1 MYAGSNQ
8 AESAALRTLLRSL
21 GQIVLQSNAF
31 TGACLIAAWLVCA
44 PRLACAALTGAVAA
58 NVGAVLAGH
67 SEADTREGLHG
78 FNGALAGLA
87 AFTFIADDATA
98 AAVAILAGL
107 ATGWALEPWSG
118 WLRARGLNVYSSPC
132 LIVTWLWLPL
142 IKGRATPLAPAHLAT
157 LSHVPDGLLAGLA
170 QTGFASGAIAGLLV
184 FAGIAGSSWRLAAW
198 ALAGASTASA
208 AHLLLGASAASFD
221 AGLLGFNGALT
232 ALALADTGWIATL
245 SGIVLAVV
253 LQQAAGHYGLPVM
266 TAPFVAAAWS
276 AQSLARRHHGNR
288 ADAPLNPA
296 GLRRPPR
303 SVTRRLDVR

>member
-1 MYAGSNQ
+1 MYAASNQ
-8 AESAALRTLLRSL
+8 EEFTALRTLLRSL
-21 GQIVLQSNAF
+21 GQIVLQSNAL
-31 TGACLIAAWLVCA
+31 TGACLIAAWLVCD

-87 AFTFIADDATA
+87 AFTFIADDTTA

-107 ATGWALEPWSG
+107 ATAWGFEPWSG
-118 WLRARGLNVYSSPC
+118 WLRTRGLSVYSSPC

-142 IKGRATPLAPAHLAT
+142 IKRGVTPLAPAHLAT

-170 QTGFASGAIAGLLV
+170 QTGFASGAIAGVLV
-184 FAGIAGSSWRLAAW
+184 LAGIAASSCRLAAW
-198 ALAGASTASA
+198 ALAGASMASA
-208 AHLLLGASAASFD
+208 AHLLLGASATSFD

-232 ALALADTGWIATL
+232 ALALADTGWIAAL
-245 SGIVLAVV
+245 GGIALAVV
-253 LQQAAGHYGLPVM
+253 LQQTAGYYGLPVM

-276 AQSLARRHHGNR
+276 AQPLARRRRGNR
-288 ADAPLNPA
+288 AAAPLKPA
-296 GLRRPPR
+296 VVRRPPR
-303 SVTRRLDVR
+303 SVTRAG

>member
-1 MYAGSNQ
+1 MYAASNQ
-8 AESAALRTLLRSL
+8 EEFTALRTLLRSL
-21 GQIVLQSNAF
+21 GQIVLQSNAL
-31 TGACLIAAWLVCA
+31 TGACLIAAWLVCD

-87 AFTFIADDATA
+87 AFTFIADDTTA

-107 ATGWALEPWSG
+107 ATAWGFEPWSG
-118 WLRARGLNVYSSPC
+118 WLRTRGLSVYSSPC

-142 IKGRATPLAPAHLAT
+142 IKRGVTPLAPAHLAT

-170 QTGFASGAIAGLLV
+170 QTGFASGAIAGVLV
-184 FAGIAGSSWRLAAW
+184 LAGIAASSCRLAAW
-198 ALAGASTASA
+198 ALAGASMASA
-208 AHLLLGASAASFD
+208 AHLLLGASATSFD

-232 ALALADTGWIATL
+232 ALALADTGWIAAL
-245 SGIVLAVV
+245 GGIALAVV
-253 LQQAAGHYGLPVM
+253 LQQAAGYYGLPVM

-276 AQSLARRHHGNR
+276 AQPLARRRRGNR
-288 ADAPLNPA
+288 AAAPLKPA
-296 GLRRPPR
+296 VVRRPPR
-303 SVTRRLDVR
+303 SVTRAG

>member
-1 MYAGSNQ
+1 MYAASNQ
-8 AESAALRTLLRSL
+8 EEFTALRTLLRSL
-21 GQIVLQSNAF
+21 GQIVLQSNAL
-31 TGACLIAAWLVCA
+31 TGACLIAAWLVCD

-87 AFTFIADDATA
+87 AFTFIADDTTA

-107 ATGWALEPWSG
+107 ATAWGFEPWSG
-118 WLRARGLNVYSSPC
+118 WMRTRGLSVYSSPC

-142 IKGRATPLAPAHLAT
+142 IKRGVTPLAPAHLAT

-170 QTGFASGAIAGLLV
+170 QTGFASGAIAGVLV
-184 FAGIAGSSWRLAAW
+184 LAGIAASSCRLAAW
-198 ALAGASTASA
+198 ALAGASMASA
-208 AHLLLGASAASFD
+208 AHLLLGASATSFD

-232 ALALADTGWIATL
+232 ALALADTGWIAAL
-245 SGIVLAVV
+245 GGIALAVV
-253 LQQAAGHYGLPVM
+253 LQQTAGYYGLPVM

-276 AQSLARRHHGNR
+276 AQPLARRRRGNR
-288 ADAPLNPA
+288 AAAPLKTA
-296 GLRRPPR
+296 VVRRPPR
-303 SVTRRLDVR
+303 SITRAG

>member
-1 MYAGSNQ
+1 MYAASNQ
-8 AESAALRTLLRSL
+8 EEFTALRTLLRSL
-21 GQIVLQSNAF
+21 GQIVLQSNAL
-31 TGACLIAAWLVCA
+31 TGACLIAAWLVCD

-87 AFTFIADDATA
+87 AFTFIADDTTA

-107 ATGWALEPWSG
+107 ATAWGFEPWSG
-118 WLRARGLNVYSSPC
+118 WLRTRGLSVYSSPC

-142 IKGRATPLAPAHLAT
+142 IKRGVTPLAPAHLAT

-170 QTGFASGAIAGLLV
+170 QTGFASGAIAGVLV
-184 FAGIAGSSWRLAAW
+184 LAGIAASSCRLAAW
-198 ALAGASTASA
+198 ALAGASMASA
-208 AHLLLGASAASFD
+208 AHLLLGASATSFD

-232 ALALADTGWIATL
+232 ALALADTGWIAAL
-245 SGIVLAVV
+245 GGIALAVV
-253 LQQAAGHYGLPVM
+253 LQQTAGYYGLPVM

-276 AQSLARRHHGNR
+276 AQPLARRRRGNR
-288 ADAPLNPA
+288 AAAPLKTA
-296 GLRRPPR
+296 VVRRPPR
-303 SVTRRLDVR
+303 SITRAG